1 MKLEID
7 KINLSELSHE
17 EFVEKYLLQEKPL
30 VIQQVMTFDK
40 TVLTSKYILEN
51 FTNEN
56 KREAG
61 WFDAD
66 LVDDKA
72 IKIPELV
79 KSILERQDMSVRE
92 SPMRLFMQPGGH
104 VTLPH
109 YDGNSLHGLNQQII
123 GKKRWI
129 VTSPNT
135 PLPNIPFMF
144 ACLVGKKFKYDPDIH
159 DFYDFETEP
168 GDLLFLPRYMIHEV
182 HSLESVNL
190 NLNWVCTPTFPNE
203 SNLLGLREVE
213 IVKLRKTL
221 PFINKAF
228 FPDEFTNY
236 GGRGQ
241 ELIDKYSKNVS
252 NFRMFKRLIK
262 ELAGYP
268 RLLLLAKELKER
280 ANEFSNNNFNV
291 K

>member
-241 ELIDKYSKNVS
+241 ELIDKYSKNWKYGKHCTNCRARRCLPRFVVLWWLGS
-252 NFRMFKRLIK
+252 VLIW
-262 ELAGYP
+262 
-268 RLLLLAKELKER
+268 
-280 ANEFSNNNFNV
+280 
-291 K
+291 